1 MVRRGAARHAVARHR
16 ARLQI
21 NLHVPLDWQGS
32 ADTVARTSRQ
42 GERTTVKK
50 AIVAIT
56 ASAFLGGVLLAPTPA
71 SALIPL
77 PFMYAILQSK
87 ENKDFKAV
95 NPYAKPAAK
104 KGKAKKKAKK

>member
-1 MVRRGAARHAVARHR
+1 
-16 ARLQI
+16 
-21 NLHVPLDWQGS
+21 
-32 ADTVARTSRQ
+32 
-42 GERTTVKK
+42 VKK

-71 SALIPL
+71 AAFIPFPL
-77 PFMYAILQSK
+77 LYPVFQSK